1 MKRRIALA
9 LAFILLNT
17 SAHVYA
23 AEPETAGPGTEG
35 TEEEP
40 GSEVD
45 TDPAVESGP
54 EASETEGTEEEPAPE
69 ADPVETADEEPV
81 PESREI
87 IVQVAMPADSKACLD
102 PGNLSGRGQI
112 FSDSYRVENHGN
124 TDIVIQIK
132 NIDIYYLSSED
143 VYELSREEVTDG
155 PAAVKRLHVDM
166 IWKNENEDAEKVL
179 NISEGVAD
187 QEVLCLKAAEYDENG
202 EFVSISDGG
211 AGFFRFTGTV
221 NPDPRLVWEDGEI
234 TVRFNYELIPVE
246 SEKTA
251 EEGEKGEKEEDS
263 GERADIPEAVQIPAE
278 DSLLEKEELTVNEKD
293 TNNEKYTDNMTDQE
307 DAGNT
312 NDPKPADG
320 AESGENTEGAD
331 HTDETQSADDG
342 EPGENAE
349 NMDSTEYTDETG
361 SADNGAVTDDTAD
374 TDGEKQAEDTEA
386 AGDPEYTDHLD
397 HTENGTEEAGDLG
410 LQKREDTGTSE
421 DGQET
426 ADDERE
432 TEKSDTEQD
441 PAA

>member
-1 MKRRIALA
+1 MKRRIALV
-9 LAFILLNT
+9 LAFILLNIG
-17 SAHVYA
+17 AHVYA
-23 AEPETAGPGTEG
+23 AEPDTAGPGTEG

-40 GSEVD
+40 GSEMD
-45 TDPAVESGP
+45 TDPAGKSGP
-54 EASETEGTEEEPAPE
+54 EANETEGTEEEPVPE
-69 ADPVETADEEPV
+69 ADPAEKADEEPA
-81 PESREI
+81 PESHEI

-132 NIDIYYLSSED
+132 NIDVYYLASED

-155 PAAVKRLHVDM
+155 PPTVKRLHVDM
-166 IWKNENEDAEKVL
+166 IWKNENEDTEKIL

-202 EFVSISDGG
+202 EFVRISDGG

-251 EEGEKGEKEEDS
+251 EEGEREKDTEEKT
-263 GERADIPEAVQIPAE
+263 DIPEAVRIPAE
-278 DSLLEKEELTVNEKD
+278 DSLLGKEEPAVDVKD
-293 TNNEKYTDNMTDQE
+293 TSDGKYTEEMTDKE
-307 DAGNT
+307 NPGNM
-312 NDPKPADG
+312 DGPEPADG
-320 AESGENTEGAD
+320 GGSGENTEGTD
-331 HTDETQSADDG
+331 HTDEAESADDG

-361 SADNGAVTDDTAD
+361 SADNGEVTDDTAD
-374 TDGEKQAEDTEA
+374 TDGEKQAEDTES

-397 HTENGTEEAGDLG
+397 YTENGTEEAGGLG